1 MTKLEEIHILAQA
14 AEKLGPFSYCG
25 VWLKDQLDA
34 IEHDMR
40 CDIIPQVSWSETRRK
55 HHGLILEGME
65 EAKRLKNDATKEAE
79 RILGNARKQAD
90 LIRSTLRRDLES
102 ALGKI

>member
-1 MTKLEEIHILAQA
+1 MTKLEEIHILSQA

-40 CDIIPQVSWSETRRK
+40 CDIIPNVSWSETRREQTR
-55 HHGLILEGME
+55 LILEGME
-65 EAKRLKNDATKEAE
+65 EAKRLTDNATKEAE
-79 RILGNARKQAD
+79 RILESARKQAD
-90 LIRSTLRRDLES
+90 LIRNTLRRDLKE
-102 ALGKI
+102 ALERI